1 VGVPKPC
8 FVPFAFFVSPALGAG
23 LDAAHRDHLWHGDLI
38 WLRLGRAEAF
48 AGFVAAGLTR
58 LQTMEVVFP
67 KSCFVPFA
75 FFVSPA
81 LGAGP

>member
-1 VGVPKPC
+1 LVP
-8 FVPFAFFVSPALGAG
+8 G

-58 LQTMEVVFP
+58 LQTM
-67 KSCFVPFA
+67 
-75 FFVSPA
+75 
-81 LGAGP
+81 